1 MADEV
6 SFTLEPGKFVEYKY
20 RMDKGA
26 PMLYSWRA
34 NGELEYDFHTEPQN
48 TESSDVVSFDKGSA
62 AAKLGS
68 YVAPF
73 DGLHGW
79 YWKNNT
85 RTPVSITLTSTGF
98 YRGPTEFR
106 MDGSRVPHTLR
117 VPQ

>member
-1 MADEV
+1 MV
-6 SFTLEPGKFVEYKY
+6 SFE
-20 RMDKGA
+20 KG
-26 PMLYSWRA
+26 
-34 NGELEYDFHTEPQN
+34 N
-48 TESSDVVSFDKGSA
+48 A
-62 AAKLGS
+62 AHALGS

-85 RTPVSITLTSTGF
+85 ATPVTVTLHSTGF

-117 VPQ
+117 EP